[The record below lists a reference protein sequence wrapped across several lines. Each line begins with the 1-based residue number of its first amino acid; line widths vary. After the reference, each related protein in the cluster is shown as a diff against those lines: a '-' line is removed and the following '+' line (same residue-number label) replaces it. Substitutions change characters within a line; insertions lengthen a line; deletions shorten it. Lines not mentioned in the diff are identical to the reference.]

1 MFVVSSA
8 NDRIKE
14 LEQRLTEAEKIAK
27 RYHDMYVKEKE
38 QQSQRNKSSQS
49 QSTPAATDESE
60 PTDQADDQLNNN
72 DDRKWLTD
80 ADLDDDEAVYKRHVL
95 RMVDTKSMKDTAP
108 IRVQDIIR
116 KNEVTT
122 CQC

>member
-1 MFVVSSA
+1 MSSA

-49 QSTPAATDESE
+49 QSKPAATDESE
-60 PTDQADDQLNNN
+60 PTDQANDQLNNN

-122 CQC
+122 CRC

>member
-49 QSTPAATDESE
+49 QSKPAATDESE

>member
-1 MFVVSSA
+1 MSSA

-38 QQSQRNKSSQS
+38 QQSQGNKSSQS
-49 QSTPAATDESE
+49 QSKPAATDESE

-80 ADLDDDEAVYKRHVL
+80 ADLDDDEAVRYWPARNVPSTGIIT
-95 RMVDTKSMKDTAP
+95 RY
-108 IRVQDIIR
+108 DISSSTR
-116 KNEVTT
+116 QQKL
-122 CQC
+122 

>member
-49 QSTPAATDESE
+49 QSKPAATDESE
-60 PTDQADDQLNNN
+60 PTDQANDQLNNN

>member
-49 QSTPAATDESE
+49 QSKPAATDESE

-122 CQC
+122 CRC